1 MPAQSAQAYSDVAA
15 HNKYK
20 AALAN
25 LDDSSGPQGRDLNRE
40 SGVKPPHPLHNSSGA
55 LFDALSQEAIQAEAE
70 RFDKARFNAVHQLE
84 ETRTQLIDCER
95 RLREGRITISRPL
108 AS

>member
-1 MPAQSAQAYSDVAA
+1 MQAFADTAA
-15 HNKYK
+15 YNRYQ

-25 LDDSSGPQGRDLNRE
+25 LDESSGPQGRDAHRE
-40 SGVKPPHPLHNSSGA
+40 SGIKPPHALHSSSGA

-84 ETRTQLIDCER
+84 ETRMQLIESER
-95 RLREGRITISRPL
+95 RLREGRFKAGPAAPVT
-108 AS
+108 